1 MEVDERVVAS
11 LMKLGLTRYEALAY
25 MALVCLG
32 SGTVAD
38 INKESGVPTTKLY
51 EVMRKL
57 EAKGWVEVLRERPLK
72 FKARPPDEV
81 LESAL
86 KGLMKEV
93 EDAKTVLAE
102 IYEKR
107 VEVERSEV
115 WMVRGLVNVEKKM
128 IDMIK
133 GARAKIYLALSK
145 LAMGFLDRAKETLK
159 NAYWRGL
166 EVRVLLTGVEEAP
179 DLGGLEVVVLRR
191 APTPTAPEITIV
203 HSLVVVD
210 ASELLLVLPMGVRGE
225 GPRDVVGVWVRDPS
239 LAQLAEDYV
248 AFTMRVARETGS

>member
-1 MEVDERVVAS
+1 MEIDERIVAS
-11 LMKLGLTRYEALAY
+11 LMRLGLTRYEALAY
-25 MALVCLG
+25 TALVCLG

-57 EAKGWVEVLRERPLK
+57 EAKGWVEVLRERPLR

-81 LESAL
+81 LRSEL
-86 KGLMKEV
+86 RELTKEV
-93 EDAKTVLAE
+93 EDARTVLAE

-107 VEVERSEV
+107 AEVERSEV
-115 WMVRGLVNVEKKM
+115 WMVRGLANVESKM
-128 IDMIK
+128 TNMIE

-145 LAMGFLDRAKETLK
+145 LAIGFLDRAKETLK

-166 EVRVLLTGVEEAP
+166 EVKVLLTGVEEAP
-179 DLGGLEVVVLRR
+179 DLGGPEVVVLKR
-191 APTPTAPEITIV
+191 APTAPDITIV
-203 HSLVVVD
+203 HSLVVID
-210 ASELLLVLPMGVRGE
+210 SSELLLVLPMGVRGE

-239 LAQLAEDYV
+239 LAQLAEDYM
-248 AFTMRVARETGS
+248 AFTMRVARGAGP

>member
-1 MEVDERVVAS
+1 MEVDERIVAS
-11 LMKLGLTRYEALAY
+11 LMRLGLTRYEALAY
-25 MALVCLG
+25 TALVCLG

-57 EAKGWVEVLRERPLK
+57 EAKGWVEVLRERPLR

-81 LESAL
+81 LRSEL
-86 KGLMKEV
+86 RRLTKEV
-93 EDAKTVLAE
+93 EDARIVLAE

-107 VEVERSEV
+107 AEVERSEV
-115 WMVRGLVNVEKKM
+115 WMVRGLANVESKM
-128 IDMIK
+128 INMIE

-145 LAMGFLDRAKETLK
+145 LATGFLDKAKETLK

-166 EVRVLLTGVEEAP
+166 EVRVLLTGVEKAP
-179 DLGGLEVVVLRR
+179 DLGGPEVAVPRR
-191 APTPTAPEITIV
+191 APTPAAPEITIV
-203 HSLVVVD
+203 HSLVVID
-210 ASELLLVLPMGVRGE
+210 SSELLLVLPMGVRGE

-239 LAQLAEDYV
+239 LAQLAEDYM
-248 AFTMRVARETGS
+248 AFTMRVARGAGS